1 MMRPTRPRALFQRL
15 ALALLPLAAAAASAC
30 GSSSPTSP
38 STSVGLDVPY
48 SQSDLTVGA
57 GTEAT
62 SGRRLAVNYTGWLY
76 DSARPDHKG
85 QQFDSSTGRGAFSFT
100 LGVGQVIRGWDQG
113 FTGMRVG
120 GTRRLVVPPSL
131 GYGAA
136 GNGPIPGNATLV
148 FDVELLGVQ

>member
-1 MMRPTRPRALFQRL
+1 MRPRSSFRRL
-15 ALALLPLAAAAASAC
+15 VLALLPLAAAAVSAC
-30 GSSSPTSP
+30 GASSPTSP

-57 GTEAT
+57 GTEAV

-76 DSARPDHKG
+76 DPARPDHKG
-85 QQFDSSTGRGAFSFT
+85 QQFDSSSGRGAFSFT

-136 GNGPIPGNATLV
+136 GNGPIPGNATMV
-148 FDVELLGVQ
+148 FDVELLDVQ

>member
-1 MMRPTRPRALFQRL
+1 MISLTPSRAFFRRF
-15 ALALLPLAAAAASAC
+15 ALTLLPLAAAAASAC

-38 STSVGLDVPY
+38 SGSVGLDVPY

-57 GTEAT
+57 GAEAAT
-62 SGRRLAVNYTGWLY
+62 GRRLAVNYTGWLY
-76 DSARPDHKG
+76 DPARPDHKG

-148 FDVELLGVQ
+148 FDVELLDVQ